1 MGTITNYMQGGNT
14 FDTLA
19 RELRIRNYSQKTA
32 DSYIFYNREMLR
44 FCQKDPREIN
54 SEDIRAYLDWLAR
67 DRSSS
72 TVSVAYNALLFY
84 YKNIWHRQFF
94 VNLPHPRKEKHLP
107 VVLSKQEAQRMI
119 QTLSNLKH
127 KCILSI
133 LYGTGIRVS
142 ELTHIKMRDIDLDR
156 MLLRVCQG
164 KGKKDR
170 MTILPLSLK
179 DILKNQQRLKTAVDF
194 LFTNG
199 RGNRLTEASIQK
211 IVALAARKAG
221 IIKTVSP
228 HTLRHSFATHL
239 LESGTD
245 IRYIQELL
253 GHAKL
258 QTTQIYTHV
267 ASAVLKG
274 IKSPLD

>member
-1 MGTITNYMQGGNT
+1 MLGGNT
-14 FDTLA
+14 FGTLA

-32 DSYIFYNREMLR
+32 GSYIYYNEELLR
-44 FCQKDPREIN
+44 FCQKDPREVN
-54 SEDIRAYLDWLAR
+54 AEDIKNYLDFLAQ
-67 DRSSS
+67 DRSAS

-94 VNLPHPRKEKHLP
+94 VNLPHPRKAKHLP
-107 VVLSKQEAQRMI
+107 VVLSKEEVQRM
-119 QTLSNLKH
+119 LNLTANPKH
-127 KCILSI
+127 KCILSM
-133 LYGTGIRVS
+133 LYGTGARVS

-156 MLLRVCQG
+156 MLLRIYQG

-170 MTILPLSLK
+170 QTLIPKLLFET
-179 DILKNQQRLKTAVDF
+179 LKNQSRLKQADDY

-199 RGNRLTEASIQK
+199 RGDHLTEATIQK
-211 IVALAARKAG
+211 IVAQAALRAG
-221 IIKTVSP
+221 VRKTVSP
-228 HTLRHSFATHL
+228 HTMRHSFATHL
-239 LESGTD
+239 LENGTD

-267 ASAVLKG
+267 ATSSFNN
-274 IKSPLD
+274 IKSPLDI